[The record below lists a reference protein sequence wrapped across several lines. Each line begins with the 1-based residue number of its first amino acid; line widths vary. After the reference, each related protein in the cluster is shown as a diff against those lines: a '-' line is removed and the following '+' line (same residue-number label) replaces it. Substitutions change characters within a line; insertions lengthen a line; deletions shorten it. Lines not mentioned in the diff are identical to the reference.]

1 MEVEVRTNKD
11 KSVDSFCLVEQHR
24 IMGLKGNLE
33 KIIVAKNSKDSPSKQ
48 IKDATE
54 EIFRNGGDWRQPFQF
69 DSSVSSIYPLSNYR
83 LDAMIDEISADCE
96 HSHRILVEQCFD
108 NRQAIGTNLLKFQLA
123 SSLFENHLKHTALS
137 IITCADRHS
146 LKLFGWDGSIAS
158 SEEYE
163 AALRGPYANIITANV
178 VLMVIRD

>member
-33 KIIVAKNSKDSPSKQ
+33 KIIVAKNSKDSPSRQ

-69 DSSVSSIYPLSNYR
+69 DSSVSSIYPLSNYK
-83 LDAMIDEISADCE
+83 LDAMIDESSTNCE
-96 HSHRILVEQCFD
+96 HIHRVLVEQCFD

-123 SSLFENHLKHTALS
+123 SSLFESGLKHIALS
-137 IITCADRHS
+137 IIICADRHS

-163 AALRGPYANIITANV
+163 AALRGPYSKIITTTPI
-178 VLMVIRD
+178 LMVIRD

>member
-69 DSSVSSIYPLSNYR
+69 D
-83 LDAMIDEISADCE
+83 MIDEISADCE

-137 IITCADRHS
+137 IIICADRHS